1 MKKKHFLHYL
11 VLLSVGVFLTGVPLS
26 AKAMEG
32 GQVGQQGVIEFYVD
46 SSSTEPSESSTTEPP
61 VASSTEEP
69 PVSTSTSSSTVVQ
82 KPAGKYPSTGE
93 VVQRSLMVSGA
104 AVIALALLFFVM
116 KKRKEKRES

>member
-11 VLLSVGVFLTGVPLS
+11 VLLSVGVFLTGVPMS
-26 AKAMEG
+26 SWAMEG

-46 SSSTEPSESSTTEPP
+46 STEPSESSTTEPP

-93 VVQRSLMVSGA
+93 VVQRSLMLSGA
-104 AVIALALLFFVM
+104 AVIALVLLFFVM